1 MYYYIFMRINIIYRR
16 NKMCAIKNEEKT
28 FDVEYINI
36 IRDVLK
42 NEEFKKRKNYRHHGD
57 ITVYDHSLKVSYVA
71 YKIAKKLG
79 DLDPVEVAIGGLLHD
94 FYYEPWQENHEK
106 KKRGET
112 HCFVHAFE
120 ALKNAKDNF
129 PELLDDVIEDIIEKH
144 MFPLN
149 AALPKYKE
157 AWLITIVDKLV
168 SLEVLKQPEFFERL
182 FEVKEKVQN
191 IESCFS
197 RILKKENI

>member
-1 MYYYIFMRINIIYRR
+1 
-16 NKMCAIKNEEKT
+16 MCAIKNEEKT

-79 DLDPVEVAIGGLLHD
+79 NLDPVEVAIGGLLHD
-94 FYYEPWQENHEK
+94 FYYEPWQENYEK

>member
-1 MYYYIFMRINIIYRR
+1 
-16 NKMCAIKNEEKT
+16 MCTIKKEDIT

-36 IRDVLK
+36 VRDVLK
-42 NEEFKKRKNYRHHGD
+42 NEEFKKRKNYRHHGN
-57 ITVYDHSLKVSYVA
+57 ITVYEHSLKVSYVA
-71 YKIAKKLG
+71 YKIAKRIDSLN
-79 DLDPVEVAIGGLLHD
+79 PVEVAIGGLLHD

-129 PELLDDVIEDIIEKH
+129 PELLDEVIEDIIEKH

-149 AALPKYKE
+149 RALPKYKE

-168 SLEVLKQPEFFERL
+168 SLEVLKEPEFFERL
-182 FEVKEKVQN
+182 FKVKEKFEN
-191 IESCFS
+191 IENGFA
-197 RILKKENI
+197 RVLKTKSN

>member
-1 MYYYIFMRINIIYRR
+1 
-16 NKMCAIKNEEKT
+16 MCTIKNEEKA

-36 IRDVLK
+36 VRDVLK

-57 ITVYDHSLKVSYVA
+57 ITVYDHSLKESYVA
-71 YKIAKKLG
+71 YKMAKKLG
-79 DLDPVEVAIGGLLHD
+79 SLDQVEVAIGGLLHD

-120 ALKNAKDNF
+120 ALRNAKDNF
-129 PELLDDVIEDIIEKH
+129 PELLDAVIEDIIEKH

-149 AALPKYKE
+149 TALPKYKE

-168 SLEVLKQPEFFERL
+168 SLEVLKQPEFFDRL

-191 IESCFS
+191 IENCFS
-197 RILKKENI
+197 RVLKKENI

>member
-1 MYYYIFMRINIIYRR
+1 
-16 NKMCAIKNEEKT
+16 MCATKKEEIT

-42 NEEFKKRKNYRHHGD
+42 NEEFKKRKNYRHHGN
-57 ITVYDHSLKVSYVA
+57 ITVYEHSLKVSYVA
-71 YKIAKKLG
+71 YKIAKRIDGLNS
-79 DLDPVEVAIGGLLHD
+79 LEVAIGGLLHD

-106 KKRGET
+106 KKRDET

-129 PELLDDVIEDIIEKH
+129 PELLDEVIEDIIEKH

-149 AALPKYKE
+149 RALPKYKE

-168 SLEVLKQPEFFERL
+168 SLEVLKEPEFFERL
-182 FEVKEKVQN
+182 FEVKEKLENFENGFV
-191 IESCFS
+191 
-197 RILKKENI
+197 RVLKMKRN